1 MDPSTQALAFSLL
14 ALLVFITPTH
24 ERLFPFGYQI
34 YNNGFKLAEAH
45 YELNLGTTAHSGRS
59 GFATRLVLQGHP
71 RKEVQARG
79 RWLSESSFNTY
90 IDTAGASHI
99 AAQVSGQK
107 LEQTARWIQHRIWRY
122 FDLPESVDVSSQPGR
137 LSGASDGSSR
147 FQIKVGQGPD
157 SRAPDYLSAHQK
169 RHWRQQKWNEL
180 FGKQENLQVG
190 APVQA
195 TTPQPKAKARA
206 AAYFG
211 GGGIRRVRS
220 SVRSR
225 LWQWLWRC
233 CGGSVVT
240 LVAILLL
247 AVYGGAEGPLIQVG
261 RLLGIAADLGEAT
274 SVAAGQAVNVTGAIA
289 HAATDVITSATSNG
303 LNSAEN
309 IWRGIDISQL
319 VAHRCA
325 GIMTMDDEHVLANWL
340 NSSASSVLVPC
351 MEKPDV
357 GSRSLRV
364 AFTYIIA
371 NFIRDLGA
379 YNFI

>member
-1 MDPSTQALAFSLL
+1 MSSTWVLLHIQDVQGSLPIWFFRVTPERKYRHVDVGCL
-14 ALLVFITPTH
+14 RVVLIHTSTLPEPLTLL
-24 ERLFPFGYQI
+24 L
-34 YNNGFKLAEAH
+34 KLVV
-45 YELNLGTTAHSGRS
+45 RS
-59 GFATRLVLQGHP
+59 WSRQHVG
-71 RKEVQARG
+71 
-79 RWLSESSFNTY
+79 FNTESG
-90 IDTAGASHI
+90 DTLTCLS
-99 AAQVSGQK
+99 QWMS
-107 LEQTARWIQHRIWRY
+107 AR
-122 FDLPESVDVSSQPGR
+122 
-137 LSGASDGSSR
+137 
-147 FQIKVGQGPD
+147 
-157 SRAPDYLSAHQK
+157 SRADSVEPLMDRPDFRSKLVRDLIPEPPDYLSAHQK